1 MVILDQPA
9 GDDRDEED
17 EDEEYV
23 VGDQVM
29 PAVPGE
35 AFTHSTSDLPDE
47 GVEGTYRGLYL
58 RASYILCLVI
68 RLLCS

>member
-9 GDDRDEED
+9 GDDRDDED

-47 GVEGTYRGLYL
+47 GVEGTYKG
-58 RASYILCLVI
+58 VI
-68 RLLCS
+68 

>member
-9 GDDRDEED
+9 GDDRDD

-47 GVEGTYRGLYL
+47 GVEGTYLRGSYL
-58 RASYILCLVI
+58 CK
-68 RLLCS
+68 